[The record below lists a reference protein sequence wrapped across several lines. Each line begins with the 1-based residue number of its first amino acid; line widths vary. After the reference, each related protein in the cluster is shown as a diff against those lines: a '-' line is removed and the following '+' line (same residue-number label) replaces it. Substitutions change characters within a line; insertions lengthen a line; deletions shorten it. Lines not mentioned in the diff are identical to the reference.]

1 VAWSAHLELIKVM
14 EGEAG
19 EMPGLSLRTREPREE
34 AGLHCM
40 CDKNP
45 QKASKQ

>member
-1 VAWSAHLELIKVM
+1 MM

-19 EMPGLSLRTREPREE
+19 EMPGLSLGTREPREE
-34 AGLHCM
+34 ARLHCM

-45 QKASKQ
+45 QMASKQ

>member
-1 VAWSAHLELIKVM
+1 MAWSAHLKLI

-19 EMPGLSLRTREPREE
+19 EMPGLSLRTREPSEE
-34 AGLHCM
+34 AGLHDM
-40 CDKNP
+40 CDSNP